1 MSLRYFNQK
10 PPIPG
15 ETVTDDMRG
24 GPLIILGL
32 VSFLVAIFFSYKHI
46 GLLFLSQPTKGGLP
60 IFLFSVIACLFFL
73 LIILVVHML
82 ALQFFFFWYKFKLSQ
97 DFLLQLCKTDLLL
110 SQGSYVVI
118 GSPPKPSEKQ
128 RRPQRAPYNTCCISK
143 QKEFFY

>member
-1 MSLRYFNQK
+1 MNYYEEYITTVDPYNTTVKRNMSLRYFNQK

-82 ALQFFFFWYKFKLSQ
+82 ALQFFFL
-97 DFLLQLCKTDLLL
+97 
-110 SQGSYVVI
+110 V
-118 GSPPKPSEKQ
+118 
-128 RRPQRAPYNTCCISK
+128 
-143 QKEFFY
+143 